1 MFLVLMADL
10 VLVEHASPKDSYAFI
25 KHFQEK
31 GISLTVLE
39 NAFAENNKIRS
50 KYKEKTT
57 REIEQ
62 NVTFENLYKSSP
74 KK

>member
-10 VLVEHASPKDSYAFI
+10 VLWSMLPKDSYAFI